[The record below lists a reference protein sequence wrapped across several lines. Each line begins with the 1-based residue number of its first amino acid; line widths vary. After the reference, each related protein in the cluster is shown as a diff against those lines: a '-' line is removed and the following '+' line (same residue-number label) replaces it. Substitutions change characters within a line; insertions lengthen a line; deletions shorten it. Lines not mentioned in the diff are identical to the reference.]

1 MKKYIAALCMAC
13 LLAFSANALAATPD
27 ATALSGEQEIAVKWM
42 DAMLVKQDSAAV
54 IKLLEPERQKKISQD
69 DLAKNLSQL
78 SQKYGKYQESRFI
91 SWTRFDQA
99 DQMIYL
105 MHFEKE
111 QLVRCEL
118 LFNKKGQLEG
128 FSLAALK
135 ENAKDQQ
142 TEKK

>member
-1 MKKYIAALCMAC
+1 MDGCHACQAGFGSGYQIAGPRE
-13 LLAFSANALAATPD
+13 T
-27 ATALSGEQEIAVKWM
+27 EE
-42 DAMLVKQDSAAV
+42 
-54 IKLLEPERQKKISQD
+54 
-69 DLAKNLSQL
+69 DLAR
-78 SQKYGKYQESRFI
+78 KYQESRFI

>member
-1 MKKYIAALCMAC
+1 
-13 LLAFSANALAATPD
+13 
-27 ATALSGEQEIAVKWM
+27 
-42 DAMLVKQDSAAV
+42 
-54 IKLLEPERQKKISQD
+54 
-69 DLAKNLSQL
+69 
-78 SQKYGKYQESRFI
+78 
-91 SWTRFDQA
+91 
-99 DQMIYL
+99 MIYL

>member
-1 MKKYIAALCMAC
+1 MKFASIRLSFAVVK
-13 LLAFSANALAATPD
+13 
-27 ATALSGEQEIAVKWM
+27 TAEFG
-42 DAMLVKQDSAAV
+42 
-54 IKLLEPERQKKISQD
+54 
-69 DLAKNLSQL
+69 
-78 SQKYGKYQESRFI
+78 
-91 SWTRFDQA
+91 DQA

-105 MHFEKE
+105 KHFEKE